1 MIFLVYPV
9 VAIVGATIHNLRH
22 RDADRAKKIET
33 YLIWWLVAAIGVGN
47 IVGGLFHVFDGPEI
61 AEEIGFTRGDGGFQ
75 FENAMADIAIG
86 VIAVMCAWFRGN
98 FILAVLVAI
107 TISWWGDGYGHIY
120 QAEVNDNHDPDN
132 TGIVLYSDFILP
144 AVAWVL
150 YILFRRAGGDEAART
165 APGAAKS

>member
-1 MIFLVYPV
+1 VIFLLYPII
-9 VAIVGATIHNLRH
+9 ALGGATIHNLRH
-22 RDADRAKKIET
+22 KDASRARKLEI
-33 YLIWWLVAAIGVGN
+33 YLIWWIVVAIGIGN
-47 IVGGLFHVFDGPEI
+47 IIGGLFHVFDGKEI

-120 QAEVNDNHDPDN
+120 QAIEYDNHDPDN
-132 TGIVLYSDFILP
+132 TGVVLYSDWILP
-144 AVAWVL
+144 AVGWLL
-150 YILFRRAGGDEAART
+150 YILYVRAGGRGPQREPR
-165 APGAAKS
+165 PGTT